1 MNNKNTLM
9 GICYII
15 VALLIVVV
23 KYAIPQFFD
32 ILIWLI
38 AIGLAAT
45 GVYYIMKRT

>member
-1 MNNKNTLM
+1 MNDTIV
-9 GICYII
+9 GILYII

-23 KYAIPQFFD
+23 KYAVPQFFD

-45 GVYYIMKRT
+45 GVYFIMRNR

>member
-1 MNNKNTLM
+1 MNDTIV
-9 GICYII
+9 GILYII

-23 KYAIPQFFD
+23 KYVIPQFFD

-45 GVYYIMKRT
+45 GVYFIMRNR

>member
-1 MNNKNTLM
+1 MNDTIV
-9 GICYII
+9 GIFYII
-15 VALLIVVV
+15 VELLIVIV

-45 GVYYIMKRT
+45 GVYFIMRNR

>member
-1 MNNKNTLM
+1 MNDTIV
-9 GICYII
+9 GILYII

-38 AIGLAAT
+38 AIGLAAM
-45 GVYYIMKRT
+45 GVYYIMRNR